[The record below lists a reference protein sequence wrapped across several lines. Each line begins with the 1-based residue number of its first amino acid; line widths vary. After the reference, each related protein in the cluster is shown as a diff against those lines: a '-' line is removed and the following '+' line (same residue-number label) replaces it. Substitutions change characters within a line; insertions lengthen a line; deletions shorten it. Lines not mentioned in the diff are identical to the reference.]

1 MKTVYA
7 IFENGI
13 RAELTA
19 DELKKRLLAMSM
31 GESYTIRTAILHKWE
46 YGGMFEPALMP
57 YVSITLVESRDEIC
71 GGYKC
76 PFAANTW
83 YNGKPA
89 DCYYIH
95 GRRSNR
101 QLDTVL
107 DLAFMGAVER
117 YETGKPERAYMLVK
131 TAYNEITCIAR

>member
-1 MKTVYA
+1 MKTIYA

-13 RAELTA
+13 RTEMTA
-19 DELKKRLLAMSM
+19 DELKKQLLTMPM
-31 GESYTIRTAILHKWE
+31 GESYTIRTAILYEWE
-46 YGGMFEPALMP
+46 SSGMSEPALMP

-107 DLAFMGAVER
+107 NLAFLGAVER
-117 YETGKPERAYMLVK
+117 YETGKPERAYMLIK
-131 TAYNEITCIAR
+131 TAYDEITCIAR